1 MFPAPIERAEQMSQY
16 FFTHLD
22 GARHQLFPG
31 VDAHVVWGS
40 RLMLSIVDLK
50 PHAQVD
56 LHSHPHEQ
64 MGMVLLGRAEFTIGD
79 ETRVL
84 GPGDMYLMPS
94 GVCHKVIALDTPVR
108 AIDVFNP
115 PREEYK

>member
-1 MFPAPIERAEQMSQY
+1 MSQY
-16 FFTHLD
+16 FFTQTD

-31 VDAHVVWGS
+31 VDAHVVWGAN
-40 RLMLSIVDLK
+40 LMLSVVDLQ
-50 PHAQVD
+50 PHARVD
-56 LHSHPHEQ
+56 EHSHPHEQ
-64 MGMVLLGRAEFTIGD
+64 MGMVIDGRAEFTIGD

-84 GPGDMYLMPS
+84 GPGDMYFMPG
-94 GVCHKVIALDTPVR
+94 GVRHKVRALDAPVR

>member
-1 MFPAPIERAEQMSQY
+1 MTQY
-16 FFTHLD
+16 FFAQSD

-31 VDAHVVWGS
+31 VEAHVVWGS
-40 RLMLSIVDLK
+40 RLMLSVVYLQ

-56 LHSHPHEQ
+56 EHSHPHEQ
-64 MGMVLLGRAEFTIGD
+64 MGMVLEGRAEFTIGG

-94 GVCHKVIALDTPVR
+94 GVRHKVIAFDAPVR